1 MSDLPLER
9 LMNPRSIAVVG
20 ASERE
25 DAIGT
30 RVIKNLRLMGYRGRI
45 HPVNP
50 RYGEIAGLACF
61 PSLAAIP
68 ECPDAAFLAVP
79 AAQGPALMEEAAA
92 RGIRAVFINANGYA
106 DGGAEGAALQ
116 RRIEAVA
123 KGHGIALAGPNNLGL
138 VNVHDRAAIW
148 TPRYMGEIRPGPLA
162 LVSQSGSIALAFAE
176 DERRIGFAYL
186 VTTGNEAVLGVADYL
201 GHFARD
207 ARVGVILLYLET
219 IRNPTTFAAAACE
232 AIRHGKR
239 IVALKLGSSEDG
251 RALVQAHTGSLA
263 GEDRLYDAFFKKLGI
278 HRVRDLDEMLETAVM
293 LAAYPTPPPA
303 ADFVAVTLSGGE
315 AALIADVG
323 HELGIGF
330 APLSAATIARLRPAF
345 PPYATI
351 RNPLDAWGLGFTP
364 ERFKAV
370 LEALCADPATGTIAF
385 SVDAPG
391 AGGGDVPY
399 ACIMA
404 EACVAAARASG
415 KRLVFFNNVTGTGP
429 NGEVR
434 AILDRA
440 GIPFLSG
447 IRNALA
453 AIGHYLRTPAPR
465 AGIRLAAV
473 PATWSEAVLG
483 GSEVARFRLLAEVG
497 LPMAECVPVAS
508 AAAAV
513 EAAARLGYPV
523 VLKGSAQEFLH
534 KSERG
539 LVRLGLGDR
548 AEVAAAYDAV
558 AAVLA
563 KALAPSTP
571 REIYLQ
577 RMAGP
582 GIELILGVRNEPG
595 FGSFVVAG
603 IGGIFV
609 EVIDRA
615 SLRLG
620 PVDEA
625 EALAMLCETP
635 VGRLLAGARGK
646 GPYDAAAAARAL
658 ASLSRLGAATVGQLA
673 SLEINPLIVH
683 ETGGIGVDVLVEAA
697 SSAIGPAKQEPNT
710 QENIG

>member
-1 MSDLPLER
+1 MSDLPLGR

-20 ASERE
+20 ASERA

-79 AAQGPALMEEAAA
+79 AAQGPALMDEAAA
-92 RGIRAVFINANGYA
+92 CGIRAVFINANGYA
-106 DGGAEGAALQ
+106 DGGAEGVALQ
-116 RRIEAVA
+116 RRVEAVA
-123 KGHGIALAGPNNLGL
+123 KAHGIALAGPNNLGL

-148 TPRYMGEIRPGPLA
+148 TPRYMGEIRQGPLA
-162 LVSQSGSIALAFAE
+162 LVSQSGSIAIALAE

-207 ARVGVILLYLET
+207 ERVGVILLYLET
-219 IRNPTTFAAAACE
+219 IRNPAAFAAAAE
-232 AIRHGKR
+232 QAIRHGKR

-263 GEDRLYDAFFKKLGI
+263 GEDRLYDSFFKKLGI

-323 HELGIGF
+323 HELGLDF
-330 APLSAATIARLRPAF
+330 APLSAATVARLRPAF

-370 LEALCADPATGTIAF
+370 LEAIVADPAIGTIAF

-447 IRNALA
+447 IRTALA
-453 AIGHYLRTPAPR
+453 AIGHYVRPPPG

-473 PATWSEAVLG
+473 PSTWSEAALG
-483 GSEVARFRLLAEVG
+483 GSEVERFRLLAEAG

-508 AAAAV
+508 AAEAV

-523 VLKGSAQEFLH
+523 VLKGSARELPH
-534 KSERG
+534 KSDRG

-548 AEVAAAYDAV
+548 ADVAAAYDAV
-558 AAVLA
+558 AALLA
-563 KALAPSTP
+563 KALAPNAP

-577 RMAGP
+577 PMAAP
-582 GIELILGVRNEPG
+582 GVELILGVRNEPG

-609 EVIDRA
+609 EVIAQA

-625 EALAMLCETP
+625 EALAMLRETP
-635 VGRLLAGARGK
+635 AGRLLAGARGK
-646 GPYDAAAAARAL
+646 GPYDTAAAARAL
-658 ASLSRLGAATVGQLA
+658 AALSQLGAAALGTLA

-683 ETGGIGVDVLVEAA
+683 ETGVIGVDVLIEAA
-697 SSAIGPAKQEPNT
+697 APAKQET
-710 QENIG
+710 AA

>member
-20 ASERE
+20 ASERA

-79 AAQGPALMEEAAA
+79 AAQGPALMDEAAA
-92 RGIRAVFINANGYA
+92 CGIRAVFINANGYA
-106 DGGAEGAALQ
+106 DGGAEGVALQ
-116 RRIEAVA
+116 RRVEAVA
-123 KGHGIALAGPNNLGL
+123 KAHGIALAGPNNLGL

-148 TPRYMGEIRPGPLA
+148 TPRYMGEIRQGPLA
-162 LVSQSGSIALAFAE
+162 LVSQSGSIAIALAE

-207 ARVGVILLYLET
+207 ERVGVILLYLET
-219 IRNPTTFAAAACE
+219 IRNPAAFAAAAE
-232 AIRHGKR
+232 QAIRHGKR

-263 GEDRLYDAFFKKLGI
+263 GEDRLYDSFFKKLGI

-323 HELGIGF
+323 HELGIDF
-330 APLSAATIARLRPAF
+330 APLSAATVARLRPAF

-370 LEALCADPATGTIAF
+370 LEAIVADPAIGTIAF

-447 IRNALA
+447 IRTALA
-453 AIGHYLRTPAPR
+453 AIGHYVRPPPG

-473 PATWSEAVLG
+473 PSTWSEAALG
-483 GSEVARFRLLAEVG
+483 GSEVERFRLLAEAG

-508 AAAAV
+508 AAEAV

-523 VLKGSAQEFLH
+523 VLKGSARELPH
-534 KSERG
+534 KSDRG

-548 AEVAAAYDAV
+548 ADVAAAYDAV
-558 AAVLA
+558 AALLA
-563 KALAPSTP
+563 KALAPNAP

-577 RMAGP
+577 PMAAP
-582 GIELILGVRNEPG
+582 GVELILGVRNEPG

-609 EVIDRA
+609 EVIAQA

-625 EALAMLCETP
+625 EALAMLRETP
-635 VGRLLAGARGK
+635 AGRLLAGARGK
-646 GPYDAAAAARAL
+646 GPYDTAAAARAL
-658 ASLSRLGAATVGQLA
+658 AALSQLGAAALGTLA

-683 ETGGIGVDVLVEAA
+683 ETGVIGVDVLIEAA
-697 SSAIGPAKQEPNT
+697 APAKQET
-710 QENIG
+710 AA